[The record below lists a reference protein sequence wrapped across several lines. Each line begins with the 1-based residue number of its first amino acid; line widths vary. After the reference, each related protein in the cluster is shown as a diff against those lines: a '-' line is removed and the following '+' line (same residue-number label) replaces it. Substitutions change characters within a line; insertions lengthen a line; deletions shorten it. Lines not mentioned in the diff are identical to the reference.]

1 MMEIHDPELM
11 MLRYKQDNQP
21 QLNSPNRYS
30 LSKLFKHDFFEL
42 AFRPFFILGTV
53 ASVISMLL
61 WSLQLNSLIELNN
74 SGLSPT
80 IWHIHEMI
88 FGFAATIAVGFIL
101 TAGKTWTKQS
111 SITGK
116 YLCIL
121 TLIWLTVRFSIYI
134 NSNLSIKV
142 ALIFQ
147 TIWWLIV
154 ISCFFKMVYQAK
166 NKRNYLFVPLL
177 SIMMLINI
185 SIILTDMFSNTALA
199 MHLARASILLFTILM
214 SIIGGRVIPFFTQ
227 NGAKT
232 DTINTP
238 FWIETLILPIGIT
251 GIAIFILGYFI
262 QLPFTP
268 AAIMILSGFLHLL
281 RFSFWKT
288 IKTYKVPLLWSL
300 HISYLFMGLGLILL
314 GLSYFDLSVINIS
327 IPFSNALHMI
337 TIGAIGLMIFAMMS
351 RVSLGHTGRVLVL
364 NKALVLAFI
373 LIILTVFIRV
383 LLPLFNFTQLAWD
396 LSALLWVCSSL
407 IFIFVY
413 SPILFAKRIDQ

>member
-1 MMEIHDPELM
+1 MLEIHDPELM
-11 MLRYKQDNQP
+11 MLKYKQDNQP
-21 QLNSPNRYS
+21 QLNNSDKNS
-30 LSKLFKHDFFEL
+30 MSKIYKHHVFEL
-42 AFRPFFILGTV
+42 AFRPFFILGSL
-53 ASVISMLL
+53 ASVMSMII
-61 WSLQLNSLIELNN
+61 WSLQLNSLFELNN
-74 SGLSPT
+74 SGLSPS

-101 TAGKTWTKQS
+101 TAGKTWTKQP

-116 YLCIL
+116 YLFLL
-121 TLIWLTVRFSIYI
+121 TLLWLTVRFSIYI

-142 ALIFQ
+142 AFIFQ
-147 TIWWLIV
+147 LVWWLIV
-154 ISCFFKMVYQAK
+154 ISCFFKMVYHAK
-166 NKRNYLFVPLL
+166 NTRNYLFVPLL
-177 SIMMLINI
+177 SIMMLMNI
-185 SIILTDMFSNTALA
+185 SIILTDLLNYTGLA
-199 MHLARASILLFTILM
+199 MHLSRASILLFTILM

-232 DTINTP
+232 GPILTP
-238 FWIETLILPIGIT
+238 LWIEKLILPVGIT
-251 GIAIFILGYFI
+251 GIAVFILGYFLA
-262 QLPFTP
+262 LPFTP
-268 AAIMILSGFLHLL
+268 GPIMIFAGFLHLL
-281 RFSFWKT
+281 RFGFWKT

-300 HISYLFMGLGLILL
+300 HISYLFMGFGLILL
-314 GLSYFDLSVINIS
+314 GLSYFDLSVININ

-351 RVSLGHTGRVLVL
+351 RVSLGHTGRALVL

-373 LIILTVFIRV
+373 LIILTAFIRV
-383 LLPLFNFTQLAWD
+383 ILPLFNFTQLAWD

>member
-11 MLRYKQDNQP
+11 MLKYKQDNQP
-21 QLNSPNRYS
+21 QLNSPDKHFM
-30 LSKLFKHDFFEL
+30 SKLFNHDFFDL
-42 AFRPFFILGTV
+42 AFRPFFILGTL
-53 ASVISMLL
+53 ASVVSMII
-61 WSLQLNSLIELNN
+61 WYLQLNSLFELNN
-74 SGLSPT
+74 SGLSPS

-101 TAGKTWTKQS
+101 TAGKTWTKQP

-116 YLCIL
+116 HLFL
-121 TLIWLTVRFSIYI
+121 LSLIWLTVRFSIYI
-134 NSNLSIKV
+134 NSSFSIKV

-147 TIWWLIV
+147 LVWWLIV
-154 ISCFFKMVYQAK
+154 ISCFFKMVYHAK
-166 NKRNYLFVPLL
+166 NIRNYLFVPLL
-177 SIMMLINI
+177 SIMMLMNI
-185 SIILTDMFSNTALA
+185 SIILTDLLNYTGLA
-199 MHLARASILLFTILM
+199 MHLSRASILLFMILM

-232 DTINTP
+232 KKINTP
-238 FWIETLILPIGIT
+238 TWIEKLILPVGIIGI
-251 GIAIFILGYFI
+251 AVFILGYFLD
-262 QLPFTP
+262 LPFTP
-268 AAIMILSGFLHLL
+268 GPIMIFAGVLHLL

-300 HISYLFMGLGLILL
+300 HISYLFMGFGLILL
-314 GLSYFDLSVINIS
+314 GLSYFDLSVININ

-351 RVSLGHTGRVLVL
+351 RVSLGHTGRALVL
-364 NKALVLAFI
+364 NKALILAFI
-373 LIILTVFIRV
+373 LIILTAFIRV
-383 LLPLFNFTQLAWD
+383 ILPLFNFTQLAWD